1 MTDSTDTLSAD
12 ATTTAEAQEESTPKL
27 WTAIREAVRGSRR
40 DYTQG
45 AIGRSIMLLAIPM
58 VLEMLM
64 ESIFAVVDVFFVAHL
79 GANAVATVGLTE
91 SLLTLIYT
99 VAIGLGIGATAMVA
113 RRTGE
118 HDPEGAARAAVQV
131 LILGVVVSL
140 ALGAVGFTLAPRLL
154 EVMGASAEVVSVG
167 ANYTRVMLGG
177 NLVVVMLFLI
187 NATFRGAGDAA
198 IAMRV
203 LWLANLIN
211 IVLGPCLIFGLGPLP
226 ELGVTGA
233 AVATTIG
240 RGIGALYAFSRLLR
254 PGGRISLGR
263 RHLHLEPAI
272 MVRLVRLSAS
282 GAFQVFIGMA
292 SWIGLIRILSS
303 FGSDALA
310 GYTIGIRIILFALLP
325 SWGMSNAA
333 ATMVG
338 QSLGAG
344 KPERAERAVW
354 LAGFYNM
361 CFLGV
366 IGLLFVLLAGPIIGL
381 FTHDPAVV
389 PYGVAA
395 LRTIACGFL
404 FYAYGMVL
412 TQSFNGAGDT
422 WTPTVINL
430 FVFWLWEIPL
440 AYVLSILFGMGPQ
453 GVFLAI
459 TIAFSTL
466 AVVSATAFRRG
477 RWKARVV

>member
-1 MTDSTDTLSAD
+1 MTDSTETLNP
-12 ATTTAEAQEESTPKL
+12 TVEVAETETSLRKAV
-27 WTAIREAVRGSRR
+27 REALRGSRR
-40 DYTQG
+40 DYTTG
-45 AIGRSIMLLAIPM
+45 SIGRAILLLSIPM

-64 ESIFAVVDVFFVAHL
+64 ESVFALVDIFFVSRL
-79 GANAVATVGLTE
+79 GAEAVATVGLTE

-113 RRTGE
+113 RRIGE
-118 HDPEGAARAAVQV
+118 HDPEAAARTAVQV
-131 LILGVVVSL
+131 MALGVIVAL
-140 ALGAVGFTLAPRLL
+140 LLGATGFTLAPRLL
-154 EVMGASAEVVSVG
+154 KLMGASPAVIAVG

-177 NLVVVMLFLI
+177 NVVVMMLFLI
-187 NATFRGAGDAA
+187 NAVFRGAGDAA

-211 IVLGPCLIFGLGPLP
+211 ILLGPCLIFGLGPFP

-240 RGIGALYAFSRLLR
+240 RGTGALYAFYRLWR
-254 PGGRISLGR
+254 PGGRIRLTR
-263 RHLHLEPAI
+263 QHLRLEPSV
-272 MVRLVRLSAS
+272 MLRLLRLSAS

-310 GYTIGIRIILFALLP
+310 GYTIGIRIIIFALLP
-325 SWGMSNAA
+325 SLGMSNAA

-344 KPERAERAVW
+344 KPERAEHAVW
-354 LAGFYNM
+354 RAGFYNL
-361 CFLGV
+361 CFLGAV
-366 IGLLFVLLAGPIIGL
+366 GLVFVFFAHPIIGL
-381 FTHDPAVV
+381 FTHDPLVV
-389 PYGVAA
+389 PYGVAC
-395 LRTIACGFL
+395 LRTVACGFL
-404 FYAYGMVL
+404 FYAYGMVI

-430 FVFWLWEIPL
+430 FVFWVWEIPL
-440 AYVLSILFGMGPQ
+440 AYALAITFGFGPQ
-453 GVFLAI
+453 GVFFAI

-466 AVVSATAFRRG
+466 AVVSALIFRKG
-477 RWKARVV
+477 RWKSRMV